1 MKMSKYGSIEQ
12 FRNIVKA
19 VKDSTYYNG
28 KDEEGNVLFDYTRKL
43 PTITFTGFVK
53 LHGTNAGIGFDGENY
68 WAQARERIISLTE
81 DNAGFYVYAK
91 KQESHI
97 KELLRQIKEETGYDE
112 VLVYGEWCGAGIQKG
127 VGISQLEKRLV
138 VFDVCGV
145 NIDENGES
153 SKVYLDQF
161 IDRFESPDHDLYNKK
176 MFKTFSIDIDFANPE
191 LAVNKLVEMTISVED
206 ECPVAKYFGIDN
218 GLGEGIVFETHVNG
232 TKLRFKSKGEKH
244 SVSKVK
250 TIVQVN
256 PEVVESIVAFV
267 EYAATENRLEQ
278 GLTYMKENNIEIKVE
293 NLSHYIKWVSSD
305 IIKEE
310 SDVLVA
316 NNLTYKQVGGKI
328 ATKAREHL
336 FEYVNKNL

>member
-1 MKMSKYGSIEQ
+1 
-12 FRNIVKA
+12 
-19 VKDSTYYNG
+19 
-28 KDEEGNVLFDYTRKL
+28 
-43 PTITFTGFVK
+43 
-53 LHGTNAGIGFDGENY
+53 
-68 WAQARERIISLTE
+68 
-81 DNAGFYVYAK
+81 
-91 KQESHI
+91 
-97 KELLRQIKEETGYDE
+97 
-112 VLVYGEWCGAGIQKG
+112 
-127 VGISQLEKRLV
+127 
-138 VFDVCGV
+138 
-145 NIDENGES
+145 
-153 SKVYLDQF
+153 
-161 IDRFESPDHDLYNKK
+161 

-232 TKLRFKSKGEKH
+232 VKLRFKSKGEKH